1 MYDHCP
7 GPWLWL
13 ATQLEPTTNCELCR
27 CKEREIYIY
36 IHVHIY
42 LYIYTMWYQKINVYI
57 YNVLYCIYVFGESP
71 RLGDIHLWPVI
82 SQEEYPR
89 HRPQMAFWAAI
100 YNMLQHRKEVIQPR
114 NEDSDNCIPVP
125 HGVCLLFHF
134 LFTLVQLHMSVTSGY
149 HSCDFCWLMLIE
161 LRRTAVYICYIWVCL
176 KIVIYDKGTSW
187 LTNGFWG
194 TLFSDKTRYG
204 TDSLVLLIMICLS
217 PTLDR

>member
-89 HRPQMAFWAAI
+89 HRPQMAYFGRQYI
-100 YNMLQHRKEVIQPR
+100 TCCNTGKKSSNPEMKIQITAFLFHTACVCC
-114 NEDSDNCIPVP
+114 SIF
-125 HGVCLLFHF
+125 CLLWFNSTCLLLQVIILAIF
-134 LFTLVQLHMSVTSGY
+134 VGW
-149 HSCDFCWLMLIE
+149 CWLSCAE
-161 LRRTAVYICYIWVCL
+161 LLCIY
-176 KIVIYDKGTSW
+176 VIYGCVWRLSYM
-187 LTNGFWG
+187 
-194 TLFSDKTRYG
+194 TREHHDWPMDFGAPYFQ
-204 TDSLVLLIMICLS
+204 TKPDMVQI
-217 PTLDR
+217 P

>member
-1 MYDHCP
+1 MY
-7 GPWLWL
+7 
-13 ATQLEPTTNCELCR
+13 
-27 CKEREIYIY
+27 I
-36 IHVHIY
+36 
-42 LYIYTMWYQKINVYI
+42 YI

-89 HRPQMAFWAAI
+89 HRPQMAYFGRQYI
-100 YNMLQHRKEVIQPR
+100 TCCNTGKKSSNPEMKIQ
-114 NEDSDNCIPVP
+114 ITAF
-125 HGVCLLFHF
+125 LFHTACVCCSIF

-187 LTNGFWG
+187 LTNGFGG
-194 TLFSDKTRYG
+194 TLFSDTRYG